1 MEFERFTREAHKVV
15 ETARD
20 EARMMRH
27 GHVGT
32 EHLLVALADVPPLGM
47 NRSSARAEV
56 VKAVGLGDEPDTGQ
70 MMPFTAAA
78 QEALET
84 SVHESMK
91 LGHDTVEPGHVLLG
105 LLRQRDGV
113 ALRVLA
119 ASGRS
124 LRDLREAV
132 IDGLT
137 RDTADGPVTV
147 RVGTEL
153 VGDLGNFR
161 TDARLLLA
169 MLERGGPMAAWLR
182 ERGVDEAAVRRLL

>member
-1 MEFERFTREAHKVV
+1 VFERFTDEARQVV
-15 ETARD
+15 TVAQD

-27 GHVGT
+27 RHVGT
-32 EHLLVALADVPPLGM
+32 EHLLVALADVPPLAM

-56 VKAVGLGDEPDTGQ
+56 VKAVGLGDEPDGGEW
-70 MMPFTAAA
+70 MPFTGAA

-91 LGHDTVEPGHVLLG
+91 LGHDRVEPGHVLLG

-124 LRDLREAV
+124 PRSLREAV
-132 IDGLT
+132 IADLR
-137 RDTADGPVTV
+137 RDAPEDAVMV
-147 RVGTEL
+147 RIDREAI
-153 VGDLGNFR
+153 GDLGNPR
-161 TDARLLLA
+161 ADARLLLA
-169 MLERGGPMAAWLR
+169 ILERGGPIAAWLR

>member
-1 MEFERFTREAHKVV
+1 MFDRFTEQ
-15 ETARD
+15 ARHIVTVALD

-56 VKAVGLGDEPDTGQ
+56 VKAVGLGDEPDAAGQ
-70 MMPFTAAA
+70 MMPFTGAA

-124 LRDLREAV
+124 LRDVREGA
-132 IDGLT
+132 IAWLT

-169 MLERGGPMAAWLR
+169 MLERGGAMAAWLR

>member
-56 VKAVGLGDEPDTGQ
+56 VKAVGLGDEPDAGQ
-70 MMPFTAAA
+70 MMPFTGAA

-132 IDGLT
+132 IAGLT
-137 RDTADGPVTV
+137 RDTAHSPVTV

-182 ERGVDEAAVRRLL
+182 ERGVDEAAMRRLL